1 MSSSTTDT
9 KLKIEEED
17 PKTIEDLVKEVKKL
31 KEIIAVYKNDITM
44 LKVDKQAKDWKLGFF
59 DQRVRLQ
66 DEQIADLKASVKEL
80 KKSNEEMK
88 IFLQNEEIESKKR
101 HEKRREELIK
111 YENIKYEETNI
122 IEDEKI
128 KFEFKKDISS
138 NAPTYCSATQMFSVF
153 KSIKGE
159 TLAAWVTR
167 ERTIELYDLE
177 K

>member
-9 KLKIEEED
+9 KSKIEEED

-111 YENIKYEETNI
+111 
-122 IEDEKI
+122 
-128 KFEFKKDISS
+128 
-138 NAPTYCSATQMFSVF
+138 
-153 KSIKGE
+153 
-159 TLAAWVTR
+159 
-167 ERTIELYDLE
+167 
-177 K
+177 